1 MAEEFP
7 TASAAVARVTR
18 NLPAIYVVVAV
29 VLSTML
35 CLLTPPFFTP
45 DEPNHAQREI
55 EIGHSEVIAQRSM
68 QGAGGL
74 IDTNFLQVARYFGD
88 IEGGLAAQYPIASAR
103 PNGRVTVAQLAS
115 QQEIHWAHDTVFSSF
130 PNTAVYP
137 PVLYLPQALGWRL
150 GEAANMT
157 ILHSLFLSRLL
168 AAYCAIAIGW
178 LALLLCRSGRWLL
191 FAYLL
196 LPTLLS
202 LSASCSQDALLLTV
216 AALAM
221 ALLSRAIAERRLQR
235 VAELLLT
242 ALLLAVCIMARTPYM
257 PLALVLLLPALEVR
271 GTESKRFFAPVLGVL
286 LVAVLVGGWQLMV
299 RPLGIMQASAADP
312 ALQMA
317 FLRTHPLKGS
327 LHLVVATVH
336 AAPNLAVKGMEV
348 LGVNDAFPPSI
359 IYALLLVGFV
369 GIGCFSRWDGLKE
382 WRSKG
387 LLVFILLA
395 VVGAMSLAEYLIW
408 TPPGAN
414 RIDGLQSRYYLPLV
428 PFALFLFSRG
438 LQGLARWKVR
448 EQLLLVAG
456 CVFLAAVLYTPWV
469 AAHRF
474 YGVGPVTAVRFVLK

>member
-7 TASAAVARVTR
+7 TASDVVARVTR
-18 NLPAIYVVVAV
+18 SLPAIYVVVAV
-29 VLSTML
+29 LLSTAL
-35 CLLTPPFFTP
+35 CLLTPPFFVP

-55 EIGHSEVIAQRSM
+55 EIGHGEVIAQRSM

-88 IEGGLAAQYPIASAR
+88 IEGGLAAQYPTASAR
-103 PNGRVTVAQLAS
+103 PNGRVTVVQLAS
-115 QQEIHWAHDTVFSSF
+115 QQEIHWAHASVFSSF

-150 GEAANMT
+150 GEAANLT
-157 ILHSLFLSRLL
+157 ILHSLYLSRLL

-178 LALLLCRSGRWLL
+178 FALLLCRSGRGLL

-221 ALLSRAIAERRLQR
+221 AVLSRAIAERRLQS

-242 ALLLAVCIMARTPYM
+242 AVLLAVCIMARTPYM

-271 GTESKRFFAPVLGVL
+271 GTEAKRFFAPVLGVV
-286 LVAVLVGGWQLMV
+286 LVTVLVGGWQLMV
-299 RPLGIMQASAADP
+299 RPLGIMQESAADP
-312 ALQMA
+312 ALQIA
-317 FLRTHPLKGS
+317 FLRAHPLKGS

-336 AAPNLAVKGMEV
+336 AVPNLAVKGMEV

-359 IYALLLVGFV
+359 IYALLLVGFI

-438 LQGLARWKVR
+438 LQGLARWKAR
-448 EQLLLVAG
+448 EQFLLVAG